1 MIGSR
6 EVVVAVL
13 LSAVVAAACTTDHD
27 QLARKPE
34 GGSAGGGKGGS
45 SSGFSGFGN
54 TGDVPS
60 LGGRDNPDDEI
71 LGDSVLT
78 ITHGVVDAPSVSL
91 CFARLDADGVSAELV
106 GEPSA
111 ELGYGTSVVLTGI
124 EGLSFAEDAIQPWLL
139 AGDLDLLE
147 GLDCAGAVALA
158 AEEEAKVTPV
168 ELPEPGAAGAGSGGA
183 GAGGEGGAAPE
194 PKPPLEQPTLRA
206 RPVAAIP
213 PGSLDIGRSILMVLS
228 GCIGGAWYVDTVDS
242 AICGE
247 EYAADAP
254 TLQPVVVKLSRELS
268 FGAVGLQG
276 VNASLAAGPV
286 DIRSSGG
293 AGSLALTFASEV
305 SFGSIEP
312 RPADVRFGA
321 AELGVESPDHG
332 LQAIGADGGAM
343 LQDSWPNIRDASGLS
358 EIAQSRT
365 YTAILVGPNPLIL
378 KKGWWNEATF
388 VLVDNDPTR
397 E

>member
-1 MIGSR
+1 MIRSR
-6 EVVVAVL
+6 EVVAAAL
-13 LSAVVAAACTTDHD
+13 LGAVVTAACTTDHD
-27 QLARKPE
+27 QLTKQPKA
-34 GGSAGGGKGGS
+34 GSSSGGKGGD
-45 SSGFSGFGN
+45 SSGFGGFGN
-54 TGDVPS
+54 TGDVS
-60 LGGRDNPDDEI
+60 SQGGRVNPDDEI

-78 ITHGVVDAPSVSL
+78 ITHGVVDAASVRL
-91 CFARLDADGVSAELV
+91 CFARLDADGASAELL

-111 ELGYGTSVVLTGI
+111 ELGYGTSVVLTEL
-124 EGLSFAEDAIQPWLL
+124 EGLSFAEDAIQPWVL
-139 AGDLDLLE
+139 AGDFELLE
-147 GLDCAGAVALA
+147 GLDCTDAVALA
-158 AEEEAKVTPV
+158 VEEEAKVTPAQ
-168 ELPEPGAAGAGSGGA
+168 LPEPSAGGA

-194 PKPPLEQPTLRA
+194 PKPPLEMPALRA

-228 GCIGGAWYVDTVDS
+228 GCMGGAWYVDTVDA

-247 EYAADAP
+247 QYATDLP

-268 FGAVGLQG
+268 FNAVGLQG
-276 VNASLAAGPV
+276 VNGSLAAGPV

-293 AGSLALTFASEV
+293 AGSIALTFASEV
-305 SFGSIEP
+305 SFGSIAP

-321 AELGVESPDHG
+321 VELGVESPNHG
-332 LQAIGADGGAM
+332 LQAVGADGGVL

-358 EIAQSRT
+358 EITESRT
-365 YTAILVGPNPLIL
+365 YTAILVGPNPPIR
-378 KKGWWNEATF
+378 KKGWWNAATF